1 MHDDRCCRDN
11 VEWGDEQEKLAEAK
25 VRENSATMMPAED
38 TGIKNVYAILCM
50 SDVGRLTVLT
60 MSATICF

>member
-11 VEWGDEQEKLAEAK
+11 VEWGSEQEQLAEAK

-38 TGIKNVYAILCM
+38 IGTKMCM
-50 SDVGRLTVLT
+50 LYC
-60 MSATICF
+60 A